1 MLQDLKYCAADAYI
15 LGDLTQVLRPSGKKN
30 ITRMN
35 AEANIYTEH
44 NNTIYNTTIKIA
56 KTVMAYIEYWWDVLT
71 AVILLKVNNSKR

>member
-44 NNTIYNTTIKIA
+44 NTIYNTTIKIA

-71 AVILLKVNNSKR
+71 VVILLKVNNSKR